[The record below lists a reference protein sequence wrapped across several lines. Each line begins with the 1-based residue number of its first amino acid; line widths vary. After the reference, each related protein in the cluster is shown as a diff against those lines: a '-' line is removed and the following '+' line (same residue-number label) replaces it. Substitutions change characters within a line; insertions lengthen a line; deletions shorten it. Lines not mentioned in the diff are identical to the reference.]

1 MDAIFAAANITGLA
15 ANISTLLIAFV
26 GVSLLFLGYRHAIKA
41 LNADNADADHDGI
54 DLGFEVHRF
63 GYPANDHIADPVC
76 NKCGQTMVVEAYD
89 NLNGIASCPT
99 CNTARRWYAK
109 R

>member
-1 MDAIFAAANITGLA
+1 MDAIFAAADITGIFT
-15 ANISTLLIAFV
+15 NVSTLLIAFI
-26 GVSLLFLGYRHAIKA
+26 GVALLYIGYSSVMKVLKA
-41 LNADNADADHDGI
+41 DVDPEGI
-54 DLGFEVHRF
+54 VLGFEVHRF

-76 NKCGQTMVVEAYD
+76 NKCGQIMVVEAYD

-99 CNTARRWYAK
+99 CNTARRWHAK

>member
-1 MDAIFAAANITGLA
+1 MDVIFAAADITGIF
-15 ANISTLLIAFV
+15 ANVSTLLIAFV
-26 GVSLLFLGYRHAIKA
+26 GVALIYTGYNSVMKA
-41 LNADNADADHDGI
+41 LKADVDHEGI

-76 NKCGQTMVVEAYD
+76 NKCGQTMLVEAYD

>member
-1 MDAIFAAANITGLA
+1 MNAIFAAADITGILA
-15 ANISTLLIAFV
+15 NVSTLLIAFV
-26 GVSLLFLGYRHAIKA
+26 GVALIYAGYNSVMKA
-41 LNADNADADHDGI
+41 LKADVDHEDI

-76 NKCGQTMVVEAYD
+76 NKCGQTMLVEAYD

>member
-1 MDAIFAAANITGLA
+1 MNAIFAAADITGILA
-15 ANISTLLIAFV
+15 NVSTLLIAFV
-26 GVSLLFLGYRHAIKA
+26 GVALLYVGYSSVMKA
-41 LNADNADADHDGI
+41 LKADVDHEDI

-76 NKCGQTMVVEAYD
+76 NKCGQTMLVEAYD